1 MPKENYEEWDED
13 TQVGNRVVGED
24 LNMRRNNIMVPKPH
38 SNFLSVQCSKCGE
51 KTVVFSYTSMD
62 IECKACG
69 QLVAKKTGGKA
80 NIMGKVLSVL
90 D

>member
-1 MPKENYEEWDED
+1 VVIFNYS
-13 TQVGNRVVGED
+13 T
-24 LNMRRNNIMVPKPH
+24 
-38 SNFLSVQCSKCGE
+38 
-51 KTVVFSYTSMD
+51 TD

-80 NIMGKVLSVL
+80 KIMGKVLSVL

>member
-1 MPKENYEEWDED
+1 
-13 TQVGNRVVGED
+13 
-24 LNMRRNNIMVPKPH
+24 MRRNNIMVPKPH
-38 SNFLSVQCSKCGE
+38 SNFLSVQCSYCE
-51 KTVVFSYTSMD
+51 ERVVIFNYTTTD

-80 NIMGKVLSVL
+80 KIMGKVLSVL

>member
-1 MPKENYEEWDED
+1 
-13 TQVGNRVVGED
+13 
-24 LNMRRNNIMVPKPH
+24 MVPKPH

-51 KTVVFSYTSMD
+51 KVVIFTYSTTD

-69 QLVAKKTGGKA
+69 QLVTKKTGGKA
-80 NIMGKVLSVL
+80 KIMGKVLSVL

>member
-1 MPKENYEEWDED
+1 
-13 TQVGNRVVGED
+13 
-24 LNMRRNNIMVPKPH
+24 MVPKPH
-38 SNFLSVQCSKCGE
+38 SNFLSVQCSNCGE
-51 KTVVFSYTSMD
+51 KVVIFNYRTTD

-80 NIMGKVLSVL
+80 KIMGKVLSVL